1 MGEIIFIGRTK
12 NLDFSVEIKKLIEGA
27 ITEKKRRKK
36 RKKEREIYQFSYNN
50 TIFIMNR
57 KKLDNS
63 LTIPKI
69 SINSI
74 NTYLLI
80 GINIMY
86 VVWIAE
92 S

>member
-1 MGEIIFIGRTK
+1 LTKKGKNYQENFPNFRFLKSGKNESSSCKKIFI
-12 NLDFSVEIKKLIEGA
+12 LM
-27 ITEKKRRKK
+27 
-36 RKKEREIYQFSYNN
+36 
-50 TIFIMNR
+50 MNR